1 LLAEFHGADYRA
13 ARLSFGFSLGEI
25 SALVAGGVFAMKDAL
40 RIPLSMADD
49 AAALAADVTLGIL
62 FSRGEQLS
70 LEKVKQILME
80 INQRGRGVIGV
91 STYLS
96 PNSLL
101 VMGTGDTLAILS
113 DRLRD
118 ILPKGLHL
126 RRNENQWPP
135 LHTPIVWQKFIPNR
149 VALQLHTLPG
159 GFTAPTPPVLS
170 LVSGRI
176 SYDNYNARDHLVRWV
191 DHTQRLWDAVY
202 ELLTTG
208 IDTVSHIGGEPNIIP
223 ATLSRLATDV
233 ESQTRGSRRMRALS
247 AVINRPWLKS
257 LIPRQVALLRAPQIK
272 QLVLEDW
279 LLQHEPR

>member
-1 LLAEFHGADYRA
+1 
-13 ARLSFGFSLGEI
+13 
-25 SALVAGGVFAMKDAL
+25 
-40 RIPLSMADD
+40 
-49 AAALAADVTLGIL
+49 
-62 FSRGEQLS
+62 
-70 LEKVKQILME
+70 
-80 INQRGRGVIGV
+80 
-91 STYLS
+91 
-96 PNSLL
+96 
-101 VMGTGDTLAILS
+101 
-113 DRLRD
+113 
-118 ILPKGLHL
+118 
-126 RRNENQWPP
+126 
-135 LHTPIVWQKFIPNR
+135 
-149 VALQLHTLPG
+149 
-159 GFTAPTPPVLS
+159 

-208 IDTVSHIGGEPNIIP
+208 IDTVIHIGGEPNIIP